1 MWGHPVEFHAQIS
14 STNARAKA
22 WARSGAAEGALV
34 VADHQTEGRGRFGR
48 SWEAEAGS
56 ALLFSVVLRPQ
67 IEPAKA
73 ALIALMAAAAVR
85 EAVAERAGVDAAI
98 KWPNDV
104 LVGGKKLCGVLAE
117 SWLEGGQLAAVIAGI
132 GVNVNQ
138 KAFATDRATSLFCLT
153 GAPCPRFALLG
164 DILTGMHRRYQAL
177 ASGDSSALLAEC
189 RQCSATLGQE
199 VVLRAGST
207 TVRGRAVDIDSDGR
221 LVLDTADGLVR
232 ALAGEV
238 STAEEMV

>member
-1 MWGHPVEFHAQIS
+1 MWGHPYEFHAQIT

-22 WARSGAAEGALV
+22 WARTGASEGSLV
-34 VADHQTEGRGRFGR
+34 VADHQSEGRGRFGR
-48 SWEAEAGS
+48 TWVAPAGS
-56 ALLFSVVLRPQ
+56 ALLFSLVLRPKIQ
-67 IEPAKA
+67 PAKA

-85 EAVAERAGVDAAI
+85 EAVAEQARVDAAI

-104 LVGGKKLCGVLAE
+104 QVAGKKLCGVLAE
-117 SWLEGGQLAAVIAGI
+117 SLLDGSRLAAVIAGI

-138 KAFATDRATSLFCLT
+138 KTFATERATSLWGLT
-153 GAPCPRFALLG
+153 GRSHPRFTLLAA
-164 DILTGMHRRYQAL
+164 ILAGMQRRYQAV
-177 ASGDSSALLAEC
+177 AAGDSSGLLAEC
-189 RQCSATLGQE
+189 RQHSATLGQD
-199 VVLRAGST
+199 VVLRAGSS

-238 STAEEMV
+238 STAEEMA